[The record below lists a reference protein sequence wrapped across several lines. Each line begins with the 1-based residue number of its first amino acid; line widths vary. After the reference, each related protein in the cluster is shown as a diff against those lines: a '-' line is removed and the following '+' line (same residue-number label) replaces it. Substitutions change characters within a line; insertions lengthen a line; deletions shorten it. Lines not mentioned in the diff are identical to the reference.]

1 MSDKLLSYIKLSDE
15 QLSQVKKAAPSY
27 EIIEA
32 LSETDDIS
40 EVKAIYGWDK
50 DETVQLLKDPENEL
64 KWVQLM
70 SAGVDYV
77 DLKRL
82 SELGI
87 TLTNASGIHGKGITE
102 SIFGM
107 ILNHT
112 RKIGHSLIKQRQ
124 RKWDPASNL
133 LELSGKTMLI
143 VGSGAIGTQTGK
155 VAQAFGMKTIG
166 VNRSGNPVDFMDEL
180 VTQDKLDDVLPEADF
195 VINILPL
202 TEETEDLFDLGKFR
216 AMKSSA
222 IFVNVGRGQTV
233 VTKDLLKA
241 LDEKWIQYAALD
253 VIHEEP
259 LPENHPIYK
268 REDVLLTPHIAGGL
282 EDYAA
287 SVFPIFMENLK
298 TFVEGDA
305 PSKNVVDY
313 EAGY

>member
-1 MSDKLLSYIKLSDE
+1 MSDKLLSYIKLTDE
-15 QLSQVKKAAPSY
+15 QCSQVKQIAPSY
-27 EIIEA
+27 EIIES
-32 LSETDDIS
+32 LSEADDFT

-50 DETVQLLKDPENEL
+50 DEMTQLLKGPQNELEWVQLL
-64 KWVQLM
+64 

-77 DLKRL
+77 DLERL
-82 SELGI
+82 NELDV

-107 ILNHT
+107 ILSYT
-112 RKIGHSLIKQRQ
+112 RKIGYSLIKQRQ
-124 RKWDPASNL
+124 RKWDPAQEL
-133 LELSGKTMLI
+133 FELSGKTMLI

-166 VNRSGNPVDFMDEL
+166 VNRSGQPVDYMDEL
-180 VTQDKLDDVLPEADF
+180 VTQNKLDDALPEADF

-202 TEETEDLFDLGKFR
+202 TDETENLFDLSKFR
-216 AMKSSA
+216 VMKSSA
-222 IFVNVGRGQTV
+222 VFVNVGRGQTV
-233 VTKDLLKA
+233 VTNDLLKA
-241 LDEKWIQYAALD
+241 LDEQWIQYAALD
-253 VIHEEP
+253 VVHEEP
-259 LPENHPIYK
+259 LPEDHPVYK

-287 SVFPIFMENLK
+287 SVFPIFMENLQAFAK
-298 TFVEGDA
+298 GEA